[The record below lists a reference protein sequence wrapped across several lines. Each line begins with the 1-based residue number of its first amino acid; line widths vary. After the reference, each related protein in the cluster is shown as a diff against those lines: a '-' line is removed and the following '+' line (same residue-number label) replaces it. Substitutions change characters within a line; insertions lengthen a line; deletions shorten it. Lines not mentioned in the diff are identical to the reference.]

1 MIQVNMEKALKSA
14 HNARREA
21 RSKLFQPLD
30 IKATIPSEADQAEA
44 DRAAI
49 RAEDAILQTNMDN
62 ATTADALKNLI
73 PDLDEESLLLP

>member
-21 RSKLFQPLD
+21 RLKLFKPLD
-30 IKATIPSEADQAEA
+30 VKATIPSEADQAEA

-49 RAEDAILQTNMDN
+49 RAEDAILQTSMDN
-62 ATTADALKNLI
+62 AVTADDLKNLI
-73 PDLDEESLLLP
+73 PELDEGSLLIP